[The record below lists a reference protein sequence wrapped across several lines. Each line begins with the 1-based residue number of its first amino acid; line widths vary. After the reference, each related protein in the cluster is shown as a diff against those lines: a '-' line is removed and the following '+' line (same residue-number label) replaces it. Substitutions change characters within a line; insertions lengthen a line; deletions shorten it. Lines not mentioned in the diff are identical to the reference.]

1 MNSFIDC
8 VCRAVCE
15 VMVWHS
21 LKKFCDDSYPEMKFK
36 TDEARKK
43 YVIKKGLKVQKD
55 EHGREGVAMA
65 KDGADDTKEIRVGKR
80 LSASKLKRFS
90 YGEDADRNEMAA
102 QHLKNSSN
110 LKVAVNT
117 KDCVSFCLIPPK
129 PAAVWCGTGD
139 FFCRLEAAD
148 GFPCLNRC
156 PCYVVRFSMVGS
168 VLGQYE
174 SQFYLFTIQF

>member
-1 MNSFIDC
+1 
-8 VCRAVCE
+8 
-15 VMVWHS
+15 
-21 LKKFCDDSYPEMKFK
+21 MKFK

-43 YVIKKGLKVQKD
+43 YVVKKGLKVQKD

-148 GFPCLNRC
+148 GFPC
-156 PCYVVRFSMVGS
+156 
-168 VLGQYE
+168 
-174 SQFYLFTIQF
+174 